1 MRTASIER
9 ILDDL
14 GLDDNAKTIVNDLIE
29 YYKAASY
36 TDVLTGTYNKR
47 FLFEKLQSLSNYHA
61 CMIDINNFKHIN
73 DKIGHVKADII
84 LREIAEILKNT
95 IDDNGHVIRFGG
107 DEFVLIIPEKNIS
120 FVEQTI
126 CKIIIQI
133 SDKYFSHEVHPTIS
147 YGIAKS
153 DNISTVIDIIKKADD
168 NMYDFRKKR
177 SNCIANI

>member
-1 MRTASIER
+1 MRTVSVEN
-9 ILDDL
+9 ILDNL
-14 GLDDNAKTIVNDLIE
+14 GLDDNAKNIVNNLIE

-36 TDVLTGTYNKR
+36 TDALTGAYNKR
-47 FLFEKLQSLSNYHA
+47 FLLEQLQLISNFYA
-61 CMIDINNFKHIN
+61 CMIDINNFKYIN

-84 LREIAEILKNT
+84 LREIAEILKHA
-95 IDDNGHVIRFGG
+95 IDDNGYVIRFGG

-133 SDKYFSHEVHPTIS
+133 SDKYSSYEVHPTIS

-153 DNISTVIDIIKKADD
+153 DSRSKVIDIIQKADD
-168 NMYDFRKKR
+168 DMYASRKQR
-177 SNCIANI
+177 LNCISNI